1 MFRTL
6 LVVLLLAS
14 SAFAAEPAADA
25 EKLVGFWKPVSILCE
40 GREQL
45 PKGQA
50 DDFTLVI
57 KDGEYRLYKVLDKA
71 KDEHVR
77 LISAELVLNP
87 KLMTFEWNVIS
98 GTRKGEKYH
107 GLYAKKDDQLQFCYG
122 PADKPRPTQLEST
135 SSNGMYLETWVP
147 EKK

>member
-1 MFRTL
+1 MFRAS

-14 SAFAAEPAADA
+14 STFAAEPAADA
-25 EKLVGFWKPVSILCE
+25 EKLVGFWKPVSILCD

-71 KDEHVR
+71 KDDTKSLATITDVFLIGSGVVGAVSTYLTIRALRWKGETSNVNLEVGANTVR
-77 LISAELVLNP
+77 LGGR
-87 KLMTFEWNVIS
+87 F
-98 GTRKGEKYH
+98 
-107 GLYAKKDDQLQFCYG
+107 
-122 PADKPRPTQLEST
+122 
-135 SSNGMYLETWVP
+135 
-147 EKK
+147 

>member
-1 MFRTL
+1 MYRTL
-6 LVVLLLAS
+6 LVVLLLSS
-14 SAFAAEPAADA
+14 SAFAAEPADA
-25 EKLVGFWKPVSILCE
+25 EKLVGFWKPVSILCD

-71 KDEHVR
+71 KDEHAR
-77 LISAELVLNP
+77 LISAELVLNA

-98 GTRKGEKYH
+98 GPRKGEKYH
-107 GLYAKKDDQLQFCYG
+107 GLYAKKDGQLIFCYC
-122 PADKPRPTQLEST
+122 PAEKPRPTQLESAVG
-135 SSNGMYLETWVP
+135 SGVYLETWVP

>member
-1 MFRTL
+1 MYRTL

-25 EKLVGFWKPVSILCE
+25 EKLVGFWKPVSILCD

-57 KDGEYRLYKVLDKA
+57 KDSEYRLYKVLDKA
-71 KDEHVR
+71 KDEHAR

-87 KLMTFEWNVIS
+87 KLMTFEWNVNS
-98 GTRKGEKYH
+98 GPRKGEKYH
-107 GLYAKKDDQLQFCYG
+107 GLYAKKDGQLIFCYC
-122 PADKPRPTQLEST
+122 PAEKPRPTQLESAVG
-135 SSNGMYLETWVP
+135 SGVYLETWVP

>member
-1 MFRTL
+1 MYRTL

-25 EKLVGFWKPVSILCE
+25 EKLVGFWKPVSILCD

-71 KDEHVR
+71 KDEHAR
-77 LISAELVLNP
+77 LISAELVLNA

-98 GTRKGEKYH
+98 GPRKGEKYH
-107 GLYAKKDDQLQFCYG
+107 GLYAKKDGQLIFCYC
-122 PADKPRPTQLEST
+122 PAEKPRPTQLESAVG
-135 SSNGMYLETWVP
+135 SGVYLETWVP

>member
-1 MFRTL
+1 MYRTL

-14 SAFAAEPAADA
+14 SAFAAEPTDA
-25 EKLVGFWKPVSILCE
+25 EKLVGFWKPVSILCD

-71 KDEHVR
+71 KDEHAR
-77 LISAELVLNP
+77 LISAELVLNA

-98 GTRKGEKYH
+98 GPRKGEKYH
-107 GLYAKKDDQLQFCYG
+107 GLYAKKDGQLIFCYC
-122 PADKPRPTQLEST
+122 PAEKPRPTQLESAVG
-135 SSNGMYLETWVP
+135 SGVYLETWVP